1 VQVPFAEEIRDPR
14 ALRSALIATFR
25 RVIKLYFR
33 DIERLGDPPASDTRG
48 RVFVSNH
55 TNALID
61 RRGDR
66 RCLVAGG
73 SYPKIRVDAA
83 TA

>member
-1 VQVPFAEEIRDPR
+1 MQVPFAEEIRDSR
-14 ALRSALIATFR
+14 ALRSALISTFR

-33 DIERLGDPPASDTRG
+33 DIERLGDPPASDTLG

-61 RRGDR
+61 P
-66 RCLVAGG
+66 V
-73 SYPKIRVDAA
+73 VVMTDAA
-83 TA
+83 CEISCLLYTSDAADE